1 VTDPQPEDGPQPED
15 KLEAAPDATPA
26 LDPEDAPER
35 GPTRRCIVTRES
47 APREAMLRFVV
58 SPDRVLVADLAAK
71 LPGRGFWLSARAD
84 VLERALT
91 RGGFIKAARGPI
103 QISPDLRL
111 QIVDGL
117 KRRIRDH
124 LGFARRAGQAV
135 TGFQAVREW
144 LQAGRAALLVEA
156 AGGSEAERD
165 KLLGRRDVP
174 VVTPLVAEELGGI
187 FGRVH
192 AVHVALSPGPL
203 AARVEQDALRLAGFV
218 TTWSAP
224 QG

>member
-1 VTDPQPEDGPQPED
+1 MSENTP
-15 KLEAAPDATPA
+15 APDS
-26 LDPEDAPER
+26 DPGVAVELEDEPER
-35 GPTRRCIVTRES
+35 GPLRRCIVTRES
-47 APREAMLRFVV
+47 AAKEAMIRFVV
-58 SPDRVLVADLAAK
+58 APDRTLVADLAAR

-117 KRRIRDH
+117 KGRIRDH

-156 AGGSEAERD
+156 SGGSASERER
-165 KLLGRRDVP
+165 LLGRRDVP
-174 VVTPLVAEELGGI
+174 VVMPLAAEELGGI
-187 FGRVH
+187 FGRAQ
-192 AVHVALSPGPL
+192 AVHVALAPGAL
-203 AARVEQDALRLAGFV
+203 AGRVEQDALRLAGFV
-218 TTWSAP
+218 TT
-224 QG
+224 